1 MPSKL
6 TSGGK
11 VISNKYVTYGELIQS
26 KSEINRMVS
35 MANKRLARLE
45 KGGLQDS
52 PAYKK
57 LVGDNGQFRFS
68 VRGKTHNE
76 LQKEVAKLVNFVNS
90 ETSTIRGIN
99 NNLKEIANNTGIE
112 YKNLK
117 ELRQKAGKFFEL
129 SSKVEQYLRSVND
142 VASAIGYQKI
152 WEAINTYVKNE
163 GTNLEDANNDLD
175 SVIKIVDTL
184 IEAPNNVDD
193 KGSDLWWFVE

>member
-6 TSGGK
+6 TSGNK

-26 KSEINRMVS
+26 KTEISRMVS

-57 LVGDNGQFRFS
+57 LVDNGNFRFS

-99 NNLKEIANNTGIE
+99 NNLKEIASNTGIE

-117 ELRQKAGKFFEL
+117 DLRQKASKFFDL
-129 SSKVEQYLRSVND
+129 SSKVEQYLRTVND

-152 WEAINTYVKNE
+152 WEAINSYVKNE
-163 GTNLEDANNDLD
+163 GANLDDANNDLD

-193 KGSDLWWFVE
+193 TGSDLWWFVE